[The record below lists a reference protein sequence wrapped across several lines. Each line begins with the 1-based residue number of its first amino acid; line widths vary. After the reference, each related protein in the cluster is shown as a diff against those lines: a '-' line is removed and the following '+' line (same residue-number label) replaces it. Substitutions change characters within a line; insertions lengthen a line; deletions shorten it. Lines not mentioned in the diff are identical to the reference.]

1 MKSYND
7 MQYRQYVLNQLDNKK
22 ISIETSIKKQQDELK
37 ILEVTIDNIKD
48 SEYIRQYYIL
58 KQF

>member
-22 ISIETSIKKQQDELK
+22 ISIENSIKQQQDELK
-37 ILEVTIDNIKD
+37 ILEMTIDNIKD
-48 SEYIRQYYIL
+48 SKFIA
-58 KQF
+58 K